1 MAAVINNYTPV
12 HSLLYLL
19 YTTKGQRL
27 WLKNVDIGVNYLQY
41 ILLLIAKISEVKAK
55 RVILIHQDRI
65 IFLAA
70 LLAALQ
76 VKVTVVIPNITTPK
90 YIEEIMQ
97 PGDFLLNDNV
107 LNNQLLINAP
117 VDIEDNLMHISKIIP
132 EQAKIVFYTSGSS
145 GYPQPITKT
154 LANLEEEIMVLE
166 RLWGSNKQ
174 GITYFSTVT
183 HSHLYGFLFSLL
195 WPICTNKNIN
205 RITCA
210 SWEEMFLEFSAD
222 DYIISSPAHLGRFP
236 LLDQNIL
243 TLQPKIVFS
252 SGGPLSYAS
261 ALLTKQFFG
270 IIPLEVYGSTETGG
284 IAYRQQQIENQLW
297 ETFPGITISTQE
309 NLLVI
314 RSPYIDFGVHI
325 TQDLVTIVEPNNFIL
340 FGRADRILKIEGKR
354 VSLVELERRLNSLEY
369 VTDSFVFPLPR
380 TNKDQLGA
388 AIVLNLLGQKQL
400 SIIGKVKFINEIKSK
415 LLQFFELTVLPKKW
429 NIVNEISVNSQ
440 GKRTY
445 YAVN

>member
-1 MAAVINNYTPV
+1 
-12 HSLLYLL
+12 
-19 YTTKGQRL
+19 
-27 WLKNVDIGVNYLQY
+27 
-41 ILLLIAKISEVKAK
+41 
-55 RVILIHQDRI
+55 
-65 IFLAA
+65 
-70 LLAALQ
+70 
-76 VKVTVVIPNITTPK
+76 
-90 YIEEIMQ
+90 
-97 PGDFLLNDNV
+97 
-107 LNNQLLINAP
+107 
-117 VDIEDNLMHISKIIP
+117 
-132 EQAKIVFYTSGSS
+132 
-145 GYPQPITKT
+145 
-154 LANLEEEIMVLE
+154 
-166 RLWGSNKQ
+166 
-174 GITYFSTVT
+174 
-183 HSHLYGFLFSLL
+183 
-195 WPICTNKNIN
+195 
-205 RITCA
+205 
-210 SWEEMFLEFSAD
+210 
-222 DYIISSPAHLGRFP
+222 
-236 LLDQNIL
+236 
-243 TLQPKIVFS
+243 VFS

>member
-236 LLDQNIL
+236 LLDQI
-243 TLQPKIVFS
+243 
-252 SGGPLSYAS
+252 Y
-261 ALLTKQFFG
+261 
-270 IIPLEVYGSTETGG
+270 
-284 IAYRQQQIENQLW
+284 
-297 ETFPGITISTQE
+297 
-309 NLLVI
+309 
-314 RSPYIDFGVHI
+314 
-325 TQDLVTIVEPNNFIL
+325 
-340 FGRADRILKIEGKR
+340 
-354 VSLVELERRLNSLEY
+354 
-369 VTDSFVFPLPR
+369 
-380 TNKDQLGA
+380 
-388 AIVLNLLGQKQL
+388 
-400 SIIGKVKFINEIKSK
+400 
-415 LLQFFELTVLPKKW
+415 
-429 NIVNEISVNSQ
+429 
-440 GKRTY
+440 
-445 YAVN
+445 